1 MHVFFLHAGT
11 HANDWI
17 GRRSLEPGGGG
28 ITVMHEKLHEQ
39 AGPSSGAFAA
49 MDVADRHRR
58 TVGHSHRRLRD
69 LSAFHGVFPGGNHFR
84 S

>member
-1 MHVFFLHAGT
+1 MTMTELSRGRRRARIFLHAGT

-17 GRRSLEPGGGG
+17 GRRSLEPEGGG

-58 TVGHSHRRLRD
+58 TVGH
-69 LSAFHGVFPGGNHFR
+69 
-84 S
+84 